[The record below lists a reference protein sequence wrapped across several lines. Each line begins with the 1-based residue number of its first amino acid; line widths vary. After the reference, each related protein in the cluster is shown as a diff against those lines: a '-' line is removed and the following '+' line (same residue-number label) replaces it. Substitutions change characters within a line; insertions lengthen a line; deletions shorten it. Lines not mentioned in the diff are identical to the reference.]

1 MQKRESFIALGPL
14 ETTFHQRSIIKLSS
28 SSSQCFM
35 TEIKA
40 PLKYSGSLGISTSL
54 GRVHTAA
61 SPFTLAA
68 WKRTDHKGQITREN
82 NSNSSG
88 GRDRREWIVN
98 NVAKKGA
105 EIWQLQIILL
115 PGILPMGRDCSF
127 CTLLSSMWEIRK
139 TYYLGVLLPCHLN
152 L

>member
-1 MQKRESFIALGPL
+1 MQKRESFTALGPL

-40 PLKYSGSLGISTSL
+40 PLKYSRSLGISTSL
-54 GRVHTAA
+54 GRAGTAV

-68 WKRTDHKGQITREN
+68 WKRTDHKGQITRERDF
-82 NSNSSG
+82 SG

-98 NVAKKGA
+98 NVAKKGV
-105 EIWQLQIILL
+105 EIWQPQIILL
-115 PGILPMGRDCSF
+115 PGILPMGLFFLDFSY
-127 CTLLSSMWEIRK
+127 LWDIWK
-139 TYYLGVLLPCHLN
+139 TYELSGGTPPLPS
-152 L
+152 